1 MIEICFEEKNDAMHV
16 YRQLLKRA
24 ELLYKETSVYLQ
36 EQKVVIH
43 IPVRESN
50 YIEKILLPVMVY
62 FIVNVK
68 QNEWIY
74 TILKEKFFYE
84 EEEEC
89 HQILHMAQEILKR
102 KKKRNC
108 S

>member
-36 EQKVVIH
+36 EQVVIH
-43 IPVRESN
+43 IPVCESN

-74 TILKEKFFYE
+74 TILKRSF
-84 EEEEC
+84 
-89 HQILHMAQEILKR
+89 L
-102 KKKRNC
+102 
-108 S
+108 